1 MMLLKNLT
9 PSCRSCYNTSM
20 TYYYSD
26 PTGSEL
32 SFVVVAED
40 EIQAAGKLATYLKS
54 TKLMKVKDLRHFQIR
69 EVEVLALEGVIRV

>member
-1 MMLLKNLT
+1 MK
-9 PSCRSCYNTSM
+9 

-40 EIQAAGKLATYLKS
+40 EIGAASKLSAYLKS
-54 TKLMKVKDLRHFQIR
+54 TGIMKVKNLRHFQIR
-69 EVEVLALEGVIRV
+69 EVVDVIALDRAIIV

>member
-1 MMLLKNLT
+1 MTL
-9 PSCRSCYNTSM
+9 PCRSCYNTAM

-40 EIQAAGKLATYLKS
+40 EIEAAGKLATYLKS

-69 EVEVLALEGVIRV
+69 EVEVLALEGAIRV

>member
-1 MMLLKNLT
+1 
-9 PSCRSCYNTSM
+9 M

-54 TKLMKVKDLRHFQIR
+54 TKLMKVKYLRHFQIR
-69 EVEVLALEGVIRV
+69 EVHDVIALDKGFSV